1 VTASQWAGS
10 ARGLDLQI
18 RPLSI
23 VDVKLVIPEIHRD
36 ARGFFSETYR
46 ASEMRNAGIS
56 TDFVQDNHSLSAEA
70 GTLRGLH
77 FQIPPHAQGK
87 LFRVSRGA
95 VFDVAVDLRV
105 GSPSYGR
112 HVSAVL
118 SAENWLQIWIPP
130 GFAHGYCTLE
140 PNTEVI
146 YKVTDYYTPDSER
159 GLKWD
164 DAALGIKWPVDP
176 ANVKLSDKDRTQPAL
191 LELAP
196 AFVFRDL
203 AP

>member
-1 VTASQWAGS
+1 
-10 ARGLDLQI
+10 LQI